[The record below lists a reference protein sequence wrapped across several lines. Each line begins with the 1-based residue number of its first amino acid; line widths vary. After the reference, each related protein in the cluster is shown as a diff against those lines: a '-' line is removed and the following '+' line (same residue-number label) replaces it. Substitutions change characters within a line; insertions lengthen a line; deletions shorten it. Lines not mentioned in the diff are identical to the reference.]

1 LSAVVPRRPPR
12 FALVLSALIAGVGIA
27 VLVADT
33 GSSPPAQTTQPT
45 VGLGPSHICLQ
56 APAEAQVTAQ
66 SEIVI
71 TANEEAPVSATER
84 AIGPNGT
91 ASVTKQALESARL
104 RVSEPVSV
112 KRVAKARAG
121 ACANAD
127 SSTAAH
133 DLALRKASTVAL
145 ASAHAAAAR
154 SAQTAL
160 RALMRRLYPAVL
172 QRARAEAAVHARQLA
187 HRALPAL
194 EAQAAAAARRQAG
207 S

>member
-1 LSAVVPRRPPR
+1 MRPPR

-27 VLVADT
+27 VLLADT
-33 GSSPPAQTTQPT
+33 GSSPSGQTHEPT
-45 VGLGPSHICLQ
+45 VGLGPSHICVH

-71 TANEEAPVSATER
+71 TANEEAPVSVTER
-84 AIGPNGT
+84 ASGPKGL
-91 ASVTKQALESARL
+91 ASVTKQTLASARL

-112 KRVAKARAG
+112 KRGAKATAG

-133 DLALRKASTVAL
+133 DLALRKASTLAL
-145 ASAHAAAAR
+145 ARAHAAAAQG
-154 SAQTAL
+154 AETAL
-160 RALMRRLYPAVL
+160 RALMHRLYPSVL
-172 QRARAEAAVHARQLA
+172 QRARAEAAVHARRLA
-187 HRALPAL
+187 QQALPTL